1 MTAPTSPNTPSPS
14 SPSAASNPSTTDGP
28 TRHAGDA
35 VGTPVAWWLRAW
47 LAVEVFFGLAA
58 ISSIFLRPDQTATNF
73 AWPIPAT
80 VMAATLGAFYF
91 ASALLFVLPLFER
104 RWENVRVMILPTA
117 VFATAMCVT
126 TFLHWSKFSLWT
138 LPFNVWLASYVLPP
152 PIFAAAYAWHQRR
165 ALPVGTAVDGRLP
178 TAARTFLRSNGLAV
192 VAVALTLYVVP
203 SLLVPRGPWPLTPL
217 TLRALCSWLIGVGLL
232 QVWMAWE
239 NDWRRVRLATAMLLL
254 LPPALYV
261 QLARFRTA
269 VDWSNLALWILL
281 ADVTAA
287 GLVAVWLWL
296 TVRRDAGEAR
306 DGRDGRDPRERQDD

>member
-1 MTAPTSPNTPSPS
+1 MTAPTSTNAPSTS
-14 SPSAASNPSTTDGP
+14 TSAAPNPSTTDLP
-28 TRHAGDA
+28 ARRAGDA
-35 VGTPVAWWLRAW
+35 DSTPVAWWLRAW
-47 LAVEVFFGLAA
+47 MVVEVFFGLAA
-58 ISSIFLRPDQTATNF
+58 ISSIFLKPGNTATNF

-104 RWENVRVMILPTA
+104 RWANVRVMILPTA
-117 VFATAMCVT
+117 VFAAMMCLT

-165 ALPVGTAVDGRLP
+165 ALPVGTAVVDRLP
-178 TAARTFLRSNGLAV
+178 AGARTFLRTNGLAV
-192 VAVALTLYVVP
+192 VAGALTLYAVP

-239 NDWRRVRLATAMLLL
+239 NDWHRVRLATAMLLL
-254 LPPALYV
+254 LPPALIV
-261 QLARFRTA
+261 QLSRFRTE
-269 VDWSNLALWILL
+269 VDWANMALWILL

-287 GLVAVWLWL
+287 GLVAAWLWI
-296 TVRRDAGEAR
+296 VARRAGVDASRG
-306 DGRDGRDPRERQDD
+306 

>member
-1 MTAPTSPNTPSPS
+1 MTAPTSPIAPSPS
-14 SPSAASNPSTTDGP
+14 SPDAASDPSTTDRP
-28 TRHAGDA
+28 TPHAGDA
-35 VGTPVAWWLRAW
+35 GGTPVAWWLRAW
-47 LAVEVFFGLAA
+47 MVIEIFFGLAA

-152 PIFAAAYAWHQRR
+152 PIFLAAYLWHQRR
-165 ALPVGTAVDGRLP
+165 AQPVGRGVDEPLP
-178 TAARTFLRSNGLAV
+178 AAARLFLHFNGFAV
-192 VAVALTLYVVP
+192 VAAALTLYALP
-203 SLLVPRGPWPLTPL
+203 TLLTTRGPWPLTPL
-217 TLRALCSWLIGVGLL
+217 TLRALCGWLIGVGLL
-232 QVWMAWE
+232 QAWMAWE

-254 LPPALYV
+254 LPPALFV
-261 QLARFRTA
+261 QLARFADA
-269 VDWSNLALWILL
+269 VSWRNAALWLL
-281 ADVTAA
+281 LVDVSAA
-287 GLVAVWLWL
+287 GVVALWLWI
-296 TVRRDAGEAR
+296 VARRAVYDAPHG
-306 DGRDGRDPRERQDD
+306 